1 MIGQEQVTR
10 PLSTALDNG
19 RVNHAYLFS
28 GPRGTGK
35 TSSARILARSL
46 NCVQGPTSTPCG
58 VCPSC
63 VALAPGGPGNL
74 DVTEMDAASNGGV
87 DEMRE
92 LRERAYFAPAES
104 RYRVF
109 IIDEAHMITGA
120 GANALL
126 KIVEEPP
133 EHLVFIFATT
143 EPEKIIGTIRSRT
156 HHYPFRLLTPQAMRQ
171 LIERTV
177 AAEGVTVNENVYPLV
192 IRAGGGSPRDTL
204 SILDQLLAGAGPEG
218 LTYELALPLLGVTD
232 LSLIDATV
240 DALAARDAA
249 ALFQAVDDVI
259 EAGHEPRRFAIDLL
273 DRLRDLMIIHAVP
286 DAFGQGLVDAPTDRA
301 EILAAEAD
309 KFPGNQLAALATE
322 VNERITS
329 LRGAT
334 SPRLLLEIMMA
345 HLLGVA
351 TGTQAPAA
359 VAGLTEI
366 QDAASEATGMGDQPR
381 GAAAAL
387 AAAAA
392 VQATAN
398 VTSQSTPAP
407 REAPKANRDRQ
418 RPQPV
423 AAVPPQKQ
431 DVPEPQPQQ
440 SEQTD
445 RQPEQPEPPRSEPA
459 AQVPVTTPEREEQP
473 EQLDNSPRIEQPS
486 DAAEPSQPDPEERG
500 TQTDQTEPVDSA
512 QEGNSKAVA
521 SGSPEEDAQDSEA
534 IDMAGLMERIRKE
547 WITLRQSVG
556 ERNKVAEIMLT
567 EAQPLG
573 MDGTTLV
580 VGHNTGALANSINS
594 KHNNDDIVAVLT
606 EKLGTEIA
614 VRCVVGTD
622 PKAAGFE
629 DPAPE
634 PKAWSPPREEPE
646 PEPEAAR
653 APSIREVP
661 QPAVEAESRRPD
673 TPNDSGTGTGTEIDT
688 GDAPYAA
695 DGNEPDEP
703 TPTSDGSVPADS
715 ESVTP
720 EPAPAPVQYDPWGTT
735 PAKSVNR
742 GDAVGSDGTADS
754 EQNAGKDSTDT
765 DSEAG
770 ARPEPAPGAAT
781 VTAAAEERQ
790 TTAGPETGFGDK
802 SSFSSGVPLPPEPE
816 DEPPAEEEPAP
827 YTREDEERDM
837 VDQSQEQ
844 GTFDRRNPTEVAMD
858 LLAEELGARPL

>member
-1 MIGQEQVTR
+1 MALYRKYRPASFAEMIGQEQVTR

-46 NCVQGPTSTPCG
+46 NCVVGPTSTPCG

-171 LIERTV
+171 LVERTV
-177 AAEGVTVNENVYPLV
+177 AAEGVAVDENVYPLV

-204 SILDQLLAGAGPEG
+204 SILDQLLAGAGPDG

-259 EAGHEPRRFAIDLL
+259 EAGHEPRRFAVDLL

-301 EILAAEAD
+301 QILAAEAD
-309 KFPGNQLAALATE
+309 KFPGNQLAALASE

-366 QDAASEATGMGDQPR
+366 QDASSSANGVGDQPR

-407 REAPKANRDRQ
+407 REAPKPAREQQ
-418 RPQPV
+418 RPQPQV
-423 AAVPPQKQ
+423 T
-431 DVPEPQPQQ
+431 QPQVTQ
-440 SEQTD
+440 TQAAKSEEEQAKPVAEQAT
-445 RQPEQPEPPRSEPA
+445 PEQRERPAQPEPEEKPSEQQPPHEPEAPA
-459 AQVPVTTPEREEQP
+459 A
-473 EQLDNSPRIEQPS
+473 S
-486 DAAEPSQPDPEERG
+486 DAEHHVEGRAGSLAEDSGTSQAAEE
-500 TQTDQTEPVDSA
+500 SA
-512 QEGNSKAVA
+512 
-521 SGSPEEDAQDSEA
+521 PPAQDVDTGE
-534 IDMAGLMERIRKE
+534 LMERIRRE

-573 MDGTTLV
+573 MDGSTLV

-606 EKLGTEIA
+606 EKLGTGVG

-622 PKAAGFE
+622 PKAAGFK
-629 DPAPE
+629 APSRA
-634 PKAWSPPREEPE
+634 PQAWSPARPEREPELKAESESEPEAEAEQRPSSEPE
-646 PEPEAAR
+646 PVATAQDR
-653 APSIREVP
+653 S
-661 QPAVEAESRRPD
+661 
-673 TPNDSGTGTGTEIDT
+673 DT
-688 GDAPYAA
+688 GDTGDDPYAA
-695 DGNEPDEP
+695 DGNEPAEP
-703 TPTSDGSVPADS
+703 TPTSDGSVAGDR
-715 ESVTP
+715 EAVTP

-735 PAKSVNR
+735 SA
-742 GDAVGSDGTADS
+742 TA
-754 EQNAGKDSTDT
+754 GG
-765 DSEAG
+765 AG
-770 ARPEPAPGAAT
+770 ADTAPGAGS
-781 VTAAAEERQ
+781 AAAAAAAAA
-790 TTAGPETGFGDK
+790 AGAANARGAATRPEGGKPVGPKTGFGGET
-802 SSFSSGVPLPPEPE
+802 SFSSGVPLPPEPE
-816 DEPPAEEEPAP
+816 DEAPADEEPAP

-837 VDQSQEQ
+837 VDQSQEE
-844 GTFDRRNPTEVAMD
+844 GSFDRRNPTEVAMD